1 MTVWLL
7 RRAVLAALFFAF
19 GVAAFAQVAVPP
31 LTARVTDLTGTLSAQ
46 QRAALE
52 ERLAAFETR
61 KGSQIAVLIVPT
73 TQPETIEQFGIRV
86 GDAWKVG
93 RKGIDDGAILL
104 IALKDRALRI
114 ETGYGLEGVL
124 PDAVARRIVD
134 EHIVPRF
141 KQGDYFGGI
150 DAGLTRMMS
159 VIDGEPLPPPRG
171 AARARA
177 SGDGA
182 GLQELVIIGF
192 LLVFVVGGI
201 IRAMFGRVAGSGL
214 IGLMGGFAGWLML
227 GSLIA
232 AIVVG
237 VLALFLSLMG
247 GLGGSR
253 GLGRRGGWYGGFP
266 GGGGWSGGGGWGGG
280 GGGSWGGGGG
290 GFGGGG
296 ASGRW

>member
-1 MTVWLL
+1 
-7 RRAVLAALFFAF
+7 
-19 GVAAFAQVAVPP
+19 
-31 LTARVTDLTGTLSAQ
+31 
-46 QRAALE
+46 
-52 ERLAAFETR
+52 
-61 KGSQIAVLIVPT
+61 VPT

-93 RKGIDDGAILL
+93 RKGVDDGAILL

-141 KQGDYFGGI
+141 KQGDYFSGI
-150 DAGLTRMMS
+150 DAGLTRMMA

-171 AARARA
+171 AARPRA
-177 SGDGA
+177 EGG
-182 GLQELVIIGF
+182 GGFQELLIIGF

-201 IRAMFGRVAGSGL
+201 IRAIFGRVAGSGL
-214 IGLMGGFAGWLML
+214 IGLMGGFAGWLMV
-227 GSLIA
+227 GSLVGG
-232 AIVVG
+232 IVVG

-253 GLGRRGGWYGGFP
+253 GIGRRGGWYGGFP

-280 GGGSWGGGGG
+280 GGGGWSGGGG